1 MNNKIIR
8 ALSVIISASMS
19 VSAVPAFAEEIP
31 DSTTALS
38 SEESG
43 RLMYEDFEDKEI
55 GEYDGVT
62 VKSDAAGAFSFQ
74 IVDGSGVGKDGKV
87 LMLSKVEGAD
97 GNQSKEKVTIGT
109 WSWGQSAEHK
119 VVTSFSAAS
128 AKNDPEAEQITY
140 AFAGGDSGSNIAGSF
155 RMSKGKL
162 GFGKGDGSAGP
173 KDTDISGSSYDTEW
187 HKVVMVSSV
196 NSDNEIYFTE
206 YYLDGQKVNNITC
219 VPNDAKAKNPTKF
232 RMNFDGNSVLTTTYV
247 DDIAVVDVNKELEY
261 LDSVFETECGV
272 PDVIENGEETV
283 YLPEKFGGADVVW
296 TSSDNDIVDV
306 NNMSDGYATVTHPD
320 EEKSV
325 TLSAHLTYTG
335 FEGYEID
342 DISLASEIT
351 HEITV
356 NVEQGGELSDEQ
368 KAKRAADNLI
378 IDSIDTTAVSGDF
391 TLPLT
396 AVSEDGTI
404 TGTVAWSSNDDSI
417 SIDGDTAHIIR
428 PPFNSSN
435 KTVSITATVTVGT
448 GAVQKQFN
456 ITLLKNENPVTDD
469 EKVEYAV
476 SQLAELNFNENT
488 EKIITSNIYLP
499 TEITLS
505 DGTKVADISW
515 TSSDTS
521 WITNSGVVLQ
531 KPESG
536 SYAVILTA
544 VITSGSAADTKEYDV
559 LIRKSSTVKAFPGAQ
574 GYGTQTR
581 GGAGGYVVH
590 VTSLGAEG
598 PGTLKEA
605 LEEKTGART
614 IVFDVGGTIDLTPLG
629 RALSMKGEE
638 ASNVTIAG
646 QTAPGDGIQLKGYG
660 LSISNVHDVIIR
672 HISIRIGN
680 VRKAGDTYQSDPL
693 SAQGAN
699 RRIVLDHL
707 SMCWGV
713 DMGFRVYGQEVTMS
727 NCMVSKGLYWNTPH
741 EKGKHNYAGIF
752 GPKYGSF
759 YGNYI
764 ADCGQRAPRICDNEY
779 IDIRNN
785 VVFNSKYTFDIC
797 NYEWMGANT
806 KYNVINNMVLKG
818 NTAPGESTSNTTD
831 GGSYKYFQGRTYS
844 GGMLTYTVNNY
855 DNTKSARPLDDS
867 DTLVDGALWI
877 GDLSQEDIDQVKK
890 ELYAFSPSGYSNTKS
905 EWYDM
910 ILPSN
915 MSLDEYDASA
925 VSKKG
930 NTLVNYPFPAPD
942 MTTYSTEEAVKYVLT
957 NAGAKAPVRGI
968 LDNRY
973 LAEGRTRLQILSD
986 YSKASQTY
994 GIKLDESYSG
1004 DTAYGLEVHTHS
1016 VYKDENGSTVYD
1028 VDGQTVTDDSQY
1040 TLVER
1045 YKFVSCENNLDT
1057 LYAID
1062 KDGENKY
1069 RLVLRDYTDEDGIY
1083 DAFELYDINNNV
1095 LEKPD
1100 PYVSDSDSEDTD
1112 GMHWPGGIVLRYA
1125 DWGDGA
1131 GNYNHAEN
1139 AGEDGNIDTGKVDT
1153 EWTADDWPQLPTVY
1167 RDGDFDSNGDGIP
1180 DFFIKLMGWDKHPD
1194 YQSDKDIS
1202 RLDFEGRGYTN
1213 LEYYINDYCAGDV
1226 ESENNLETEPVKA
1239 ENVRDGSSKYDSF
1252 KSHEILFNTVRRAKA
1267 KVYYCEGENF
1277 DMASAKEI
1285 SLNKSY
1291 NYDDYDNYTSADDF
1305 DTYFSAI
1312 ITGTDDPNDALG
1324 GLKENTTYSYKIKT
1338 YSDTGVEYLS
1348 DETYSFTTGTKQSGT
1363 PGTPRIIKY
1372 VPYNKQISL
1381 TFEPASTN
1389 KSYEQIEFYKPNFS
1403 KTAHRI
1409 TMIGNNEYDS
1419 NIDHYVLKYSESQSM
1434 DNAKEI
1440 LLPSTATQYTI
1451 TGLNN
1456 GTEYYIELRAVGADG
1471 SMSEPAIYNSKQA
1484 DLQEGVFDKDGNE
1497 VYSVKSIEVDDD
1509 EIIEYHPEYDVGF
1522 STIAVEPTLFVVNE
1536 NYPLEF
1542 KELDIKDGETSKFTT
1557 IYGDVRDW
1565 YIYTLGGIPMPA
1577 SYEDSDT
1584 MLMLRDDSHEHGFTY
1599 AKKFSTQLSGK
1610 STIRAKILIHDEELD
1625 PMNQSPEFRFYIQ
1638 QDSADMGDT
1647 EASVDQSSASEATS
1661 FGNIVTLQF
1670 TKNEIIY
1677 NGGDSVFRYND
1688 DVWYDIKL
1696 LMDGDTGTCSLYIN
1710 DSLIGKDLEYS
1721 ESSTSTS
1728 IARWQLSSRLA
1739 GTEDVYV
1746 EYMYAYSGWD
1756 EPVIDPENTPKPTE
1770 TVDEGTS
1777 GLRPSVGG
1785 GGGGGGGVTK
1795 PVSSEQPSASETPE
1809 PTETETPAPE
1819 ASEEPV
1825 SEFKDMDN
1833 FEWASQ
1839 AVYTL
1844 RGKGIIYGITDDL
1857 FEPQREITRAEFI
1870 TLLMRGFELIG
1881 KDAVCSFEDVPDG
1894 SWYYPAVAMAYSM
1907 GVVNGYDDNYF
1918 GANDRVTRQDMAV
1931 MIVRLLERLGLHVPE
1946 LKEYE
1951 SFDDENQIAD
1961 YAINEV
1967 ITLYKAGIVDG
1978 IGDNLFAPTGFA
1990 NRASAAKILYETLK
2004 TQWDSN

>member
-8 ALSVIISASMS
+8 ALSMIISASML
-19 VSAVPAFAEEIP
+19 VSAVPVLAEDAEI
-31 DSTTALS
+31 TLS
-38 SEESG
+38 AYGSG
-43 RLMYEDFEDKEI
+43 RLMYENFEDKEL
-55 GEYDGVT
+55 GEYEGVS
-62 VKSDAAGAFSFQ
+62 VKSEAAGAFSFQ
-74 IVDGSGVGKDGKV
+74 IVDGSAVGKDGKV
-87 LMLSKVEGAD
+87 LMLSKTEGAD

-109 WSWGQSAEHK
+109 WSWGQSADHK

-128 AKNDPEAEQITY
+128 AKNDPSNEQITY
-140 AFAGGDSGSNIAGSF
+140 AFAGGDSAANIAGSF

-162 GFGKGDGSAGP
+162 GFGKGDGSAAP

-196 NSDNEIYFTE
+196 NSDNEIELTE
-206 YYLDGQKVNNITC
+206 YYLDGVKVNDITC

-232 RMNFDGNSVLTTTYV
+232 RMNFDGNSTGTATYV
-247 DDIAVVDVNKELEY
+247 DDIAVVDINTELEY
-261 LDSVFETECGV
+261 LDSVFEAESGV
-272 PDVIENGEETV
+272 PDIVQNGEESV
-283 YLPEKFGGADVVW
+283 YLPQKFGGADVVW
-296 TSSDNDIVDV
+296 TSSDNAVIDV
-306 NNMSDGYATVTHPD
+306 NNMSGGYAAVTHPD
-320 EEKSV
+320 TEKTV
-325 TLSAHLTYTG
+325 TLTAHLTYTG

-342 DISLASEIT
+342 DINLESDIK
-351 HEITV
+351 HEISV
-356 NVEQGGELSDEQ
+356 RVEQGGELSDEQ
-368 KAKRAADNLI
+368 KAKRVADNII
-378 IDSIDTTAVSGDF
+378 IDSTDTSAVSGDF

-396 AVSEDGTI
+396 GMSEDGEI
-404 TGTVAWSSNDDSI
+404 TGSIVWSSEDESI
-417 SIDGDTAHIIR
+417 IINGDTAYITR
-428 PPFNSSN
+428 PPFNSEN
-435 KTVSITATVTVGT
+435 KTVKIKATVTVGSGT
-448 GAVQKQFN
+448 ASREFPV
-456 ITLLKNENPVTDD
+456 TLLKNDVPVTDK
-469 EKVEYAV
+469 EKAEYAV
-476 SQLAELNFNENT
+476 MQLSELGFSEET
-488 EKIITSNIYLP
+488 DKIVTSNVYLP
-499 TEITLS
+499 TEITLN
-505 DGTKVADISW
+505 DGTNAAGIKW
-515 TSSDTS
+515 TSGDTA
-521 WITNSGVVLQ
+521 WITDSGVVLQ
-531 KPESG
+531 KPDSG
-536 SYAVILTA
+536 SHNVTLTA
-544 VITSGSAADTKEYDV
+544 EITAGSEKVTKVYNV
-559 LIRKSSTVKAFPGAQ
+559 QIRQSSTVKAFPGAQ

-605 LEEKTGART
+605 LEEKSGART

-629 RALSMKGEE
+629 RALSLKGEE
-638 ASNVTIAG
+638 GSNVTVAG
-646 QTAPGDGIQLKGYG
+646 QTAPGEGIQLKGYG
-660 LSISNVHDVIIR
+660 LNVSNVHDVIIR

-713 DMGFRVYGQEVTMS
+713 DMGFRVYGQEITMS

-785 VVFNSKYTFDIC
+785 IVFNSKYTFDIC

-806 KYNVINNMVLKG
+806 KYNVVNNMVLKG
-818 NTAPGESTSNTTD
+818 NTAPGGSTSNTTD
-831 GGSYKYFQGRTYS
+831 GGSFKYFQGRTYS

-855 DNTKSARPLDDS
+855 DNTKSARPLNNS
-867 DTLVDGALWI
+867 DTIVDGALWV
-877 GDLSQEDIDQVKK
+877 GDLSQSDIDQVKK

-910 ILPSN
+910 ILPSDV
-915 MSLDEYDASA
+915 SLDEYDASA

-930 NTLVNYPFPAPD
+930 NTLVNYPFAAPD
-942 MTTYSTEEAVKYVLT
+942 MTTYSTEEAAKYVLS

-994 GIKLDESYSG
+994 GIKLDESYEG
-1004 DTAYGLEVHTHS
+1004 DMAYGLEVETHS
-1016 VYKDENGSTVYD
+1016 VYKDEKGSTVYD
-1028 VDGQTVTDDSQY
+1028 VNGQTVTDDQKY

-1045 YKFVSCENNLDT
+1045 YKFVSCDNHLDT

-1062 KDGENKY
+1062 KDGNNKY

-1083 DAFELYDINNNV
+1083 DAFDLYDISNV
-1095 LEKPD
+1095 LLEKPD
-1100 PYVSDSDSEDTD
+1100 PYVSDADSSETD
-1112 GMHWPGGIVLRYA
+1112 GMHWPGGIVLKYA

-1131 GNYNHAEN
+1131 GNYNHTEN
-1139 AGEDGNIDTGKVDT
+1139 AGEDGNIDTGMVDT

-1180 DFFIKLMGWDKHPD
+1180 DFFVKLMGWNKHPD
-1194 YQSDKDIS
+1194 YSPGKDIS

-1226 ESENNLETEPVKA
+1226 ESENNLETAPIDA
-1239 ENVRDGSSKYDSF
+1239 ENVRDGSSKYNTY

-1277 DMASAKEI
+1277 DMASAKEV

-1291 NYDDYDNYTSADDF
+1291 NYDDYSAYSSIDDF

-1312 ITGTDDPNDALG
+1312 ITGTDDPKDAEG

-1338 YSDTGVEYLS
+1338 YSDTGVEKLS
-1348 DETYSFTTGTKQSGT
+1348 DETYTFTTAAKPNGT
-1363 PGTPRIIKY
+1363 PGAPRITKY
-1372 VPYNKQISL
+1372 TPFNKQISL
-1381 TFEPASTN
+1381 TFEPASAN
-1389 KSYEQIEFYKPNFS
+1389 KSYEQISFEKPNFS
-1403 KTAHRI
+1403 KTAHRL
-1409 TMIGNNEYDS
+1409 TFIGNNEYDT
-1419 NIDHYVLKYSESQSM
+1419 NINYYLLKYSENKSM
-1434 DNAKEI
+1434 ENAKEVK
-1440 LLPSTATQYTI
+1440 LPSTTTQYSI

-1456 GTEYYIELRAVGADG
+1456 NTEYYIELRAVGADG
-1471 SMSEPAIYNSKQA
+1471 SVSEPAVYNSKQA
-1484 DLQEGVFDKDGNE
+1484 ELEEGVYDKDGNE
-1497 VYSVKSIEVDDD
+1497 VYSVKTIEVDGD
-1509 EIIEYHPEYDVGF
+1509 EIIEYHPEYDVDF
-1522 STIAVEPTLFVVNE
+1522 STIAVEPTIFVINE

-1542 KELDIKDGETSKFTT
+1542 KALDIKDGETSKFTT

-1565 YIYTLGGIPMPA
+1565 YIYTLGGIPIPS
-1577 SYEDSDT
+1577 SYESGDT

-1599 AKKFSTQLSGK
+1599 AKKFSTPLSGR

-1647 EASVDQSSASEATS
+1647 EASVDQSSSSEATS
-1661 FGNIVTLQF
+1661 FGNMVTLQF

-1677 NGGDSVFRYND
+1677 NGGDSVFRYTD
-1688 DVWYDIKL
+1688 DTWYDIKL

-1721 ESSTSTS
+1721 DSSTSTS

-1746 EYMYAYSGWD
+1746 EYMYAYSGWE

-1770 TVDEGTS
+1770 TVNEGSS

-1785 GGGGGGGVTK
+1785 GGGGGGGAVK
-1795 PVSSEQPSASETPE
+1795 PSASEEPE
-1809 PTETETPAPE
+1809 SSETPAP
-1819 ASEEPV
+1819 SESAAPEPESTNEPV
-1825 SEFKDMDN
+1825 ASFKDMAG
-1833 FEWASQ
+1833 FEWAEES
-1839 AVYTL
+1839 VYAL
-1844 RGKGIIYGITDDL
+1844 REREIVFGITEEL

-1894 SWYYPAVAMAYSM
+1894 AWYYPAVAMAYSM
-1907 GVVNGYDDNYF
+1907 GIVNGYDDKYF
-1918 GANDRVTRQDMAV
+1918 GANDRVTRQDMAA
-1931 MIVRLLERLGLHVPE
+1931 MIVRLLEKLSLDLPQI
-1946 LKEYE
+1946 KEYE
-1951 SFDDENQIAD
+1951 PFADENEIAD
-1961 YAINEV
+1961 YAKEHI

-1978 IGDNLFAPTGFA
+1978 IGDGLFDPTGFA

-2004 TQWDSN
+2004 TQWDKE